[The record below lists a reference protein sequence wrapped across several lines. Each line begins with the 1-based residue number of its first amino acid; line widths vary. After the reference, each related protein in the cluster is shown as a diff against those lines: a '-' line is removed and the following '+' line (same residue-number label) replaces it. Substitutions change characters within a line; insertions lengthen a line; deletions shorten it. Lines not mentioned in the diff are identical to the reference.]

1 MINVSNAF
9 KAAAQ
14 APVKVI
20 RARVIVS
27 PDTEEAVT
35 ISSEDNLI
43 SLAIETTGEM
53 FNSVMSMATIKLI
66 GTIWNLTNKPIKI
79 EVDLQNGSSWET
91 IDYGYYRVDSQ
102 PATLDKESTTVK
114 AYSTMAELQNTRYEV
129 GSITYPITVANLAA
143 AIAIR
148 FGLTLSDMTALP
160 NASYEIQEDL
170 YANITDMNFRNIL
183 AEIAGATAAIAS
195 VNPATKQIVFR
206 PLQTTSQE
214 TLTYSNLKS
223 AKVDG
228 KYGPVNS
235 VVIARTPQEDNIAV
249 KDDES
254 IAANGLTEVKLANN
268 EIMDD
273 ERELFA
279 QPILNAV
286 DGFFYYGFEVS
297 TEGHGWYEIGDRI
310 TITDGT
316 NSWEGMV
323 THINLSFDGGFKE
336 ILKGVIPTATTTN
349 YALAGGI
356 TKTIHDTQ
364 IKVDKQN
371 QQITSIVSEQ
381 SQMQEQ
387 INNNYTQITQ
397 TISEVVTSVQQAGG
411 SNLIKNSAMYAKD
424 SNGVPINWN
433 VTGSGTLTTLPSADA
448 ASHGSIS
455 AQIITLVNK
464 TISQEITVKADDDSV
479 PEDSKTYYAF
489 SCLIMKSSV
498 GSGSITITDGI
509 TSRQISLDNG
519 ETAHYKSYS
528 IDEILPKS
536 NTLTITVTG
545 SSDSDF
551 TVSDMMLSTGKNK
564 TAWQQANGEFA
575 NTQVQIDVGGMKVN
589 QNNLNGTYTQITPQG
604 VYAYSNNQQK
614 SSLTNEIVKAPTASF
629 TKEIDMPPIKI
640 VPQSDGWA
648 FVELVS

>member
-9 KAAAQ
+9 KTAAQ
-14 APVKVI
+14 APVKVM
-20 RARVIVS
+20 RARVIIS
-27 PDTEEAVT
+27 PDTEEAETV
-35 ISSEDNLI
+35 SSDGNLI
-43 SLAIETTGEM
+43 SLAIETTGEL
-53 FNSVMSMATIKLI
+53 FNAVMSMATIKLI
-66 GTIWNLTNKPIKI
+66 GTDWVLANKPIKI
-79 EVDLQNGSSWET
+79 EVDLQSGNSWET

-102 PATLDKESTTVK
+102 PATLDKDSTTVK
-114 AYSTMAELQNTRYEV
+114 AYSAMGEMQSTLYEA
-129 GSITYPITVANLAA
+129 GSITFPITVANMAS
-143 AIAIR
+143 AIGIR
-148 FGLTLSDMTALP
+148 FGLTVSSMASLP
-160 NASYEIQEDL
+160 NADYTIQDDL

-183 AEIAGATAAIAS
+183 AEIAGATATIAL
-195 VNPATKQIVFR
+195 VDTAAKQIVFR
-206 PLQTTSQE
+206 PLQTSSQE
-214 TLTYSNLKS
+214 TLTYANLKS
-223 AKVDG
+223 AKIDR
-228 KYGPVNS
+228 KYGPINS

-249 KDDES
+249 TDDDS
-254 IAANGLTEVKLANN
+254 VTANGLTEIKLANN

-279 QPILNAV
+279 QPILDAV
-286 DGFFYYGFEVS
+286 DGFYYYGFEIT
-297 TEGHGWYEIGDRI
+297 TEGHGWYEVGDRI

-316 NSWEGMV
+316 DSWEGVV
-323 THINLSFDGGFKE
+323 THINLTMDGGFKE
-336 ILKGVIPTATTTN
+336 TLKGVIPTATTTN

-424 SNGVPINWN
+424 SNGLPVSWN
-433 VTGSGTLTTLPSADA
+433 VTGAGTITTLPSADA

-455 AQIITLVNK
+455 AQIITLVDK
-464 TISQEITVKADDDSV
+464 TVSQEITVKADDDST

-509 TSRQISLDNG
+509 TSRQISLGNG
-519 ETAHYKSYS
+519 ESAHYKSYS

-536 NTLTITVTG
+536 TTLTITVTG
-545 SSDSDF
+545 SADSDF

-575 NTQVQIDVGGMKVN
+575 NTQVQIDVSGMKIN
-589 QNNLNGTYTQITPQG
+589 QNNLNGTYTQTTPQG
-604 VYAYSNNQQK
+604 IYAYQNNQLK

-629 TKEIDMPPIKI
+629 TKEVDMPPIKI

>member
-9 KAAAQ
+9 KAAAC
-14 APVKVI
+14 APVKVM
-20 RARVIVS
+20 RARVIIS
-27 PDTEEAVT
+27 PDSEEATT
-35 ISSEDNLI
+35 ISSDGELV
-43 SLAIETTGEM
+43 SLAIETTGEL
-53 FNSVMSMATIKLI
+53 FNASMSMATIKFI
-66 GTIWNLTNKPIKI
+66 GTNWELANKQIKI
-79 EVDLQNGSSWET
+79 EVDLQNGASWET
-91 IDYGYYRVDSQ
+91 INYGYYKVDSQ
-102 PATLDKESTTVK
+102 PATLDKDSTTIK
-114 AYSTMAELQNTRYEV
+114 AYSAMGDMQNTIYDA
-129 GSITYPITVANLAA
+129 GSITYPISVSNLAA
-143 AIAIR
+143 AIGIR
-148 FGLTLSDMTALP
+148 FGLTVSNMENLP
-160 NASYEIQEDL
+160 NADYVIQEDL

-183 AEIAGATAAIAS
+183 AEIAGATATIATIDT
-195 VNPATKQIVFR
+195 AAKQIIFR
-206 PLQTTSQE
+206 PLETVSQE
-214 TLTYSNLKS
+214 TLTYDNLKA
-223 AKVDG
+223 AKIDR

-235 VVIARTPQEDNIAV
+235 VVIARTPQEDNIAAT
-249 KDDES
+249 DDES
-254 IAANGLTEVKLANN
+254 VTLNGLTEVKLANN

-279 QPILNAV
+279 QPILDAV
-286 DGFFYYGFEVS
+286 DGFYYYGFEVT

-310 TITDGT
+310 TITDGVD
-316 NSWEGMV
+316 SWEGMI
-323 THINLSFDGGFKE
+323 THINLTLDGGFKE
-336 ILKGVIPTATTTN
+336 TLKGIVPTATTTN

-424 SNGVPINWN
+424 ANGLPVAWSLS
-433 VTGSGTLTTLPSADA
+433 GSGTITTLPSADA
-448 ASHGSIS
+448 ASHGSVS
-455 AQIITLVNK
+455 AQIITLVGK
-464 TISQEITVKADDDSV
+464 TATQDITVKADDDST

-498 GSGSITITDGI
+498 GSGSITISDGV
-509 TSRQISLDNG
+509 TSRQIALGNG
-519 ETAHYKSYS
+519 ESAHYKSYS
-528 IDEILPKS
+528 LDELLPKS
-536 NTLTITVTG
+536 NTITITVTG
-545 SSDSDF
+545 SADSDF
-551 TVSDMMLSTGKNK
+551 TVSDMMLSTGKTK

-604 VYAYSNNQQK
+604 IYAYTNNQQK
-614 SSLTNEIVKAPTASF
+614 SSLTNEIVKTPTASF